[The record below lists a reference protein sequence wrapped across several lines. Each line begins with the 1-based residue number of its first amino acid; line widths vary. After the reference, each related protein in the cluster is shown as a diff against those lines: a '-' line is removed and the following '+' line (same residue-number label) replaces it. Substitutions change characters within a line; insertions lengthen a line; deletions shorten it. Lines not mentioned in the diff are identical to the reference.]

1 MEQVHRAIHEA
12 VLDTGP
18 KQLAHLMG
26 MSHTALLN
34 RSNPND
40 DSHRLTLEQFLQIL
54 VHSKNSEPLE
64 FLASALGYA
73 LVPLAPLESKSLF
86 DSLLDLVAESGDICR
101 AVRDAMA
108 GGRVTK
114 NEKKQIHK
122 GICHV
127 RQSLLALEQSV
138 KAA

>member
-12 VLDTGP
+12 VLEAGP

-40 DSHRLTLEQFLQIL
+40 DSHRLNLEQFLQIL
-54 VHSKNSEPLE
+54 VHSKNVEPLE
-64 FLASALGYA
+64 HLASTLGYA
-73 LVPLAPLESKSLF
+73 LVPQARPASKNLIEALVHLAAEYGDVSR
-86 DSLLDLVAESGDICR
+86 LVH
-101 AVRDAMA
+101 DALA
-108 GGRVTK
+108 DGRISPF
-114 NEKKQIHK
+114 EKANIQKEI
-122 GICHV
+122 GHV
-127 RQSLLALEQSV
+127 RQSLLVLEESV